1 MARLHDHQ
9 RGADEGTDHD
19 RRDDPRRPGEQDGG
33 GDAAG
38 DNNHAGPTADRPSGT
53 LVDIDAGP
61 RVPDWCRL
69 GLAVWLRKAMWMADP
84 SKNRATR
91 GP

>member
-1 MARLHDHQ
+1 MIVSWARN
-9 RGADEGTDHD
+9 
-19 RRDDPRRPGEQDGG
+19 PGFCRDGG

-38 DNNHAGPTADRPSGT
+38 DNNHAGPTADRPGGT

-61 RVPDWCRL
+61 GVRDWCRL

-84 SKNRATR
+84 SKNRATH